1 MTCIAWDGVKLVCDS
16 KVTVRDMSEHRL
28 SAIKTR
34 VLEKPIKTKAGD
46 TLWSITGSG
55 RLDLIEAYLDKVL
68 LAAEADMKVEELIEM
83 INKFSIN
90 RGGETTQI
98 ILTGVHSDGDKPVCY
113 QLGKSLT
120 RITKSWVWGSASNAA
135 KELLA
140 PFKDADALVAT
151 HGLSSLNHDRCGL
164 PYHVFNPM
172 TQEMVTHN
180 TVPVEV
186 AVKARELLEGAFKTI
201 LDRTYTKPVTRR
213 GKAK

>member
-16 KVTVRDMSEHRL
+16 KVTVRDMSEQRL

-34 VLEKPIKTKAGD
+34 VLEEPIRTKAGD
-46 TLWSITGSG
+46 VIWSISG
-55 RLDLIEAYLDKVL
+55 AGRMDLIEAYLDKIT
-68 LAAEADMKVEELIEM
+68 LAAAADMTLEELVEM

-90 RGGETTQI
+90 RSGETAQI
-98 ILTGVHSDGDKPVCY
+98 IATGVSAGGDKPVCFTVT
-113 QLGKSLT
+113 KV
-120 RITKSWVWGSASNAA
+120 ITSVTKPCVWGSASNAA
-135 KELLA
+135 KELLV